1 MLVADIGGT
10 HARFA
15 LACPGEARPL
25 ITDSI
30 CKFAVADF
38 PSLADAAR
46 HYLDGNGANVE
57 HAPGERADLERAD
70 VGRAHRERANVKR
83 AVFAVAG
90 HIDGDEARIT
100 NHPWV
105 ISIARTRHA
114 LGLDRLEL
122 VNDFTAQAMAISQLD
137 DGDVIPIGA
146 ARWAGSTGDGDRT
159 YAVIGPGTGL
169 GVGAL
174 LRRGGHYHALQTEGG
189 HVDFAPGTPEEIQ
202 VLQRLSGEFGRVS
215 NERIVSGA
223 GLVNLH
229 RALSA
234 IAGTDPG
241 SLQPEDITAR
251 ARQGDAGCLHSIDVF
266 CAVFGASAGDLVLTL
281 GAWDGVFLTGGVVPV
296 LLPWLARSGFRPR
309 FEHKGRFSSVMARV
323 PALAVI
329 HPDPGLL
336 GAAVLATQT
345 SA

>member
-1 MLVADIGGT
+1 MSDASILVGDIGGT

-15 LACPGEARPL
+15 LARPDQARPL
-25 ITDSI
+25 RTDSI

-46 HYLDGNGANVE
+46 HYLDGNGTT
-57 HAPGERADLERAD
+57 
-70 VGRAHRERANVKR
+70 VKR

-105 ISIARTRHA
+105 ISIARTQQA
-114 LGLDRLEL
+114 LALDRLEL
-122 VNDFTAQAMAISQLD
+122 VNDFAAQAMAISQLD
-137 DGDVIPIGA
+137 DSDVVPIGA
-146 ARWAGSTGDGDRT
+146 ARWTGTAGDDDRT

-174 LRRGGHYHALQTEGG
+174 LRRDGRYHTLQTEGG
-189 HVDFAPGTPEEIQ
+189 HVSFAPGTPEEIQ
-202 VLQRLSGEFGRVS
+202 VLQRLSGEYGRVS

-234 IAGTDPG
+234 IAGADPG
-241 SLQPEDITAR
+241 SLRPEDITAQ
-251 ARQGDAGCLHSIDVF
+251 ARDGDASCLHTIDVF
-266 CAVFGASAGDLVLTL
+266 CAVFGAAAGDLVLTL
-281 GAWDGVFLTGGVVPV
+281 GAWNGVFLTGGVVPE
-296 LLPWLARSGFRPR
+296 LLPWLAHSGFRQR
-309 FEHKGRFSSVMARV
+309 FEHKGRFASVMAQV

-329 HPDPGLL
+329 HPEPGLL
-336 GAAVLATQT
+336 GAAVLATR
-345 SA
+345 S

>member
-1 MLVADIGGT
+1 MSDPSILVGDIGGT

-15 LACPGEARPL
+15 LACTDQARPL
-25 ITDSI
+25 RMDSI
-30 CKFAVADF
+30 SKFAVADF

-46 HYLDGNGANVE
+46 HYLDGNGTT
-57 HAPGERADLERAD
+57 
-70 VGRAHRERANVKR
+70 VKH

-105 ISIARTRHA
+105 ISIARTQQA
-114 LGLDRLEL
+114 LAMDRLEL
-122 VNDFTAQAMAISQLD
+122 VNDFAAQAMAISQLD
-137 DGDVIPIGA
+137 DSDIVPIGA
-146 ARWAGSTGDGDRT
+146 ARWTGTAGDGDRT

-174 LRRGGHYHALQTEGG
+174 LRRDGRYNTLQTEGG
-189 HVDFAPGTPEEIQ
+189 HVSFAPGTPEEIQ

-234 IAGTDPG
+234 IAGADPG
-241 SLQPEDITAR
+241 SLRPEDITAR
-251 ARQGDAGCLHSIDVF
+251 ASDGDASFMHTIDVF
-266 CAVFGASAGDLVLTL
+266 CAVFGAAAGDLVLTL
-281 GAWDGVFLTGGVVPV
+281 GAWDGVFLTGGVVPE
-296 LLPWLARSGFRPR
+296 LLPWLAHSGFRQR
-309 FEHKGRFSSVMARV
+309 FEHKGRFASVMAQV

-329 HPDPGLL
+329 HPEPGLL
-336 GAAVLATQT
+336 GAAVLATR
-345 SA
+345 S

>member
-1 MLVADIGGT
+1 MSDASILVGDIGGT

-15 LACPGEARPL
+15 LACPDEAKSL
-25 ITDSI
+25 CMDSI

-46 HYLDGNGANVE
+46 HYLNGNGKT
-57 HAPGERADLERAD
+57 
-70 VGRAHRERANVKR
+70 VKR

-105 ISIARTRHA
+105 ISIARTRHTLA
-114 LGLDRLEL
+114 LDRLEL
-122 VNDFTAQAMAISQLD
+122 VNDFAAQAMAISQLD
-137 DGDVIPIGA
+137 DSDVVPIGA
-146 ARWAGSTGDGDRT
+146 ARWTGTVGDGDRT

-174 LRRGGHYHALQTEGG
+174 LRRDRCYNTLQTEGG
-189 HVDFAPGTPEEIQ
+189 HVSFAPGTPEEIQ
-202 VLQRLSGEFGRVS
+202 VLQRLSGEYGRVS

-229 RALSA
+229 RALST
-234 IAGTDPG
+234 IAGADPG
-241 SLQPEDITAR
+241 SLRPEDITAQ
-251 ARQGDAGCLHSIDVF
+251 ARDGDAGCLHSIDVF
-266 CAVFGASAGDLVLTL
+266 CAVFGAAAGDLVLTL
-281 GAWDGVFLTGGVVPV
+281 GAWDGVFLTGGVVPE
-296 LLPWLARSGFRPR
+296 LLPWLAHSGFRQR
-309 FEHKGRFSSVMARV
+309 FEHKGRFASVMAQV

-329 HPDPGLL
+329 HPEPGLL
-336 GAAVLATQT
+336 GAAVLATR
-345 SA
+345 S